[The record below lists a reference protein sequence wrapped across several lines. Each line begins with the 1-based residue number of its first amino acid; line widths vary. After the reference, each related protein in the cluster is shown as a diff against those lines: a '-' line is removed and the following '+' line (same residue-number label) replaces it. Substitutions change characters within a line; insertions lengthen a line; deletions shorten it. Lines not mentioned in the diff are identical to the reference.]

1 MENAVIQHT
10 FLKFDQS
17 KKNRFSIKTSE
28 PQIKQKNPRS
38 SEKKQLW
45 QHWSNVLSRA
55 CCATSTKHYDKTVV
69 LWHNTTIRH
78 CDRTRTLTCHIYK
91 ASSFSLYKKGQVTP
105 YCSISGKKI

>member
-45 QHWSNVLSRA
+45 QH
-55 CCATSTKHYDKTVV
+55 
-69 LWHNTTIRH
+69 
-78 CDRTRTLTCHIYK
+78 
-91 ASSFSLYKKGQVTP
+91 
-105 YCSISGKKI
+105 